1 MKNNYYP
8 NLGPPVNY
16 SDDIPEFK
24 KYGDDKMSEI
34 NIIKPSPFE
43 SVDDFKFSLIHG
55 REVEFVWKNK
65 SYGIFKEN
73 ENGVEKFFIGES
85 HQNDDKGVYFAT
97 VEELLNFEIQGQQ
110 LKEIINEV
118 QVEWRNL

>member
-1 MKNNYYP
+1 
-8 NLGPPVNY
+8 
-16 SDDIPEFK
+16 
-24 KYGDDKMSEI
+24 MSEI

-55 REVEFVWKNK
+55 REIEFVWKNK
-65 SYGIFKEN
+65 LYGVFKEN

-85 HQNDDKGVYFAT
+85 YKNDGEGTYFAT

-110 LKEIINEV
+110 LKEIITQV